1 MVSGRRKIASTCRS
15 GSFQLS
21 ARSGAD
27 MHSEYDPKAYWATR
41 LKDGPAL
48 NTVGYLGLG
57 QAYNKWLYQVRKNV
71 LERALHRFPI
81 VSEMTSLFEV
91 APGSGF
97 YLPIWSS
104 HGVRDLTAADITLA
118 VVTHLGSLWP
128 DYHFLQADIGAA
140 TPPVDRQFDV
150 VTAFDVLFH
159 IVSEQSWRNAVNNL
173 CNMVKPGGWLLISD
187 FFLHSGEFRGYN
199 MNARTLQRYAQWIS
213 PSIAIRA
220 RWPIFVTMM
229 PPVDSS
235 GFERIVLDRVWRST
249 ERVLGSAERCSY
261 LEVAGNLVGAVL
273 YSLDS
278 LLNRL
283 YSEGPGM
290 ELMIC
295 QKIS

>member
-1 MVSGRRKIASTCRS
+1 
-15 GSFQLS
+15 
-21 ARSGAD
+21 
-27 MHSEYDPKAYWATR
+27 MHTEYDPKAYWETR

-57 QAYNKWLYQVRKNV
+57 LAYNKWLYRVRKQV
-71 LERALHRFPI
+71 LERALRRFPI
-81 VSEMTSLFEV
+81 VSEITSLLEV

-104 HGVRDLTAADITLA
+104 HGVRDLTAADITQA
-118 VVTHLGSLWP
+118 VVTHLRSLWP
-128 DYHFLQADIGAA
+128 DFQFLQADIGAA
-140 TPPVDRQFDV
+140 APPVNRQFDV

-159 IVSEQSWRNAVNNL
+159 IVSEQSWRNAVSNL
-173 CNMVKPGGWLLISD
+173 CSLVKPGGWLLISD
-187 FFLHSGEFRGYN
+187 FFLQSGEFRGYN
-199 MNARTLQRYAQWIS
+199 MHARTLRHYAQCFS

-249 ERVLGSAERCSY
+249 ERVLEFAESCSQ
-261 LEVAGNLVGAVL
+261 LEVAGNLVGAAL
-273 YSLDS
+273 YSVDALLS
-278 LLNRL
+278 LF

-290 ELMIC
+290 EMMIC
-295 QKIS
+295 QKLS